1 MQISTTTARPSSLAG
16 NSPDRPSA
24 ATVAGWAALCLTLI
38 VWAGFSLSIRAIG
51 ASVLTPGDVAL
62 IRFLVPAVAML
73 PFLRSRW
80 PALRALPLKHWAMI
94 AGGAGLPFFLIAAA
108 GGRLTSAAHVSALIA
123 GTVPLSFALLGWLI
137 WREPV
142 DVARKRSLAVIVAGV
157 ALLVAGLGTLHWGV
171 LGGAA
176 VLLSASML
184 WGLYTHGLRKS
195 GLDPLA
201 CVMVVTYPSLFLLAP
216 LMGAGVLESH
226 LGQIGGPLGWRDT
239 LPFILA
245 QGVGVGL
252 LSTLGYSLS
261 IRLLGP
267 LRCATAG
274 AMAPVLAT
282 LMAIPLLGEQPSFT
296 AFCGVL
302 AVTAGVLLASRPP
315 KR

>member
-1 MQISTTTARPSSLAG
+1 MQISTTAAGPSNLATASPARPGAS
-16 NSPDRPSA
+16 
-24 ATVAGWAALCLTLI
+24 TVAGWAALCLTLI

-80 PALRALPLKHWAMI
+80 PALRALPMKHWAMI
-94 AGGAGLPFFLIAAA
+94 GGGAGLPFFLIAAA

-142 DVARKRSLAVIVAGV
+142 DAARKRCLAVIVAGV
-157 ALLVAGLGTLHWGV
+157 VLLVAGLGTFHWGV

-176 VLLSASML
+176 VLLSASLL

-226 LGQIGGPLGWRDT
+226 LGQVGWRDT

-267 LRCATAG
+267 VRCATAG

-282 LMAIPLLGEQPSFT
+282 LMAVPLLGEQPSLT

-315 KR
+315 RR